1 MATTP
6 TSPKNGRPS
15 DASLLKYAS
24 MGTQMLVIMGLF
36 TFGGYQLDK
45 WLGWTIPVFTV
56 GLSLIGIFAAFYLTL
71 KDLLK
76 PDRRNDK
83 AS

>member
-1 MATTP
+1 M
-6 TSPKNGRPS
+6 SPKNDRPS

-45 WLGWTIPVFTV
+45 YLGNSIPGFTV
-56 GLSLIGIFAAFYLTL
+56 GLSLLGIFSAFYLTL

-76 PDRRNDK
+76 GNSKGKKQSP
-83 AS
+83 